1 VIAGFLSDAHGNPDG
16 LERCLRALER
26 EGAERIYFLGD
37 AVGYF
42 PEENAVLDLLHS
54 WQVTCLRGNHEALL
68 LGELP
73 LSPERDRVYR
83 ISDVRRRLRPTHRKW
98 IEQWPDR
105 MEVEIGGQRLLLLH
119 GSPADPLQGYVYPD
133 SDLSAFNGLP
143 FDAVLMGHTHRAFL
157 ARVGPVTIVNAGS
170 AGMPRDAGTLASCAT
185 YDDAT
190 GAEILRAPFDAI
202 RLRAKWIGQV
212 HPSALACF
220 ERSSPG
226 GVAGRLVRV

>member
-16 LERCLRALER
+16 LERCLRALELQR
-26 EGAERIYFLGD
+26 PERIYFLGD

-42 PEENAVLDLLHS
+42 PEENAVLDLLRS
-54 WQVTCLRGNHEALL
+54 RQVTCLRGNHEALL

-83 ISDVRRRLRPTHRKW
+83 ITDARRRLRPAHRKW

-105 MEVEIGGQRLLLLH
+105 LEVEIGRRRLLLLH

-133 SDLSAFNGLP
+133 GDLSLFDGLP
-143 FDAVLMGHTHRAFL
+143 FDAVLVGHTHRAFL
-157 ARVGPVTIVNAGS
+157 AKVGPVTIVNAGS
-170 AGMPRDAGTLASCAT
+170 CGMPRDAGTLASCAT
-185 YDDAT
+185 YDDTT
-190 GAEILRAPFDAI
+190 GGEILRVPFDAT
-202 RLRAKWIGQV
+202 RLHAKWIDRV

-220 ERSSPG
+220 DRSSPG
-226 GVAGRLVRV
+226 GVSGRMVRV